1 MKSHRISLQLTAVA
15 AVVAAALLACG
26 TVLMFKAGAANKTTA
41 APPAQDVVASIASVA
56 AVRTR
61 VPVSVTAWGDVAP
74 AQSESMSLPR
84 AGQLVALPVVVGQRM
99 RKGAVLARVAGD
111 PASETAYLNAQS
123 AWKLAQGESQR
134 VQALFKLQLATV
146 SQVEAARKT
155 EQDAQAALDA
165 LRKTGAGAG
174 ESAVTA
180 PFDGVVTAL
189 NAALGDRLAANAPI
203 LQLGRVDTL
212 RVNLGI
218 EPARRAAV
226 HVGDPVSLTAL
237 PSQPA
242 GDSATGATGATGA
255 AASAVSAVS
264 PPPASAVGSVA
275 SLQDLVDP
283 KTQLVNAVVQVPAA
297 SAGALVLGMRVQA
310 GISTGSV
317 DGWLVP
323 RLAVLN
329 DSQGDYVYQVRD
341 GAAHRVGVQPR
352 AEVHGQVAVDGA
364 IDAALPVVSL
374 GNYELKEG
382 MKVREGAR

>member
-1 MKSHRISLQLTAVA
+1 MKPNRISFQAKAVA
-15 AVVAAALLACG
+15 SVAATLL
-26 TVLMFKAGAANKTTA
+26 LMAGAVLVFRAGASAKPA
-41 APPAQDVVASIASVA
+41 AAAPAQDVVATIASVVP
-56 AVRTR
+56 VRTR
-61 VPVSVTAWGDVAP
+61 VPLTVTAWGDVAP

-84 AGQLVALPVVVGQRM
+84 AGQLVALPVVVGQRV
-99 RKGAVLARVAGD
+99 RKGAVVARVAPD
-111 PASETAYLNAQS
+111 PASETGYATAQNA
-123 AWKLAQGESQR
+123 WRLAQGESQR
-134 VQALFKLQLATV
+134 TQALFKLQLATV
-146 SQVEAARKT
+146 SQVEAARKS

-174 ESAVTA
+174 EAAVAA

-226 HVGDPVSLTAL
+226 HLGDVVSLTAL
-237 PSQPA
+237 PSQGSSSGNSNGNATLPA
-242 GDSATGATGATGA
+242 
-255 AASAVSAVS
+255 AVQGHVS
-264 PPPASAVGSVA
+264 
-275 SLQDLVDP
+275 SLQDLVDA

-297 SAGALVLGMRVQA
+297 SAGALLLGMRVQA

-329 DSQGDYVYQVRD
+329 DSQGDYVFQVRD
-341 GAAHRVGVQPR
+341 GTAHRVGVQPR

-374 GNYELKEG
+374 GNYELQEG
-382 MKVREGAR
+382 MMVREGAK

>member
-1 MKSHRISLQLTAVA
+1 MKKNRFSRRVTAAAVA
-15 AVVAAALLACG
+15 AVVLLAGGAALMLK
-26 TVLMFKAGAANKTTA
+26 TGAAGKTTA
-41 APPAQDVVASIASVA
+41 SQPAQDVVASIASVA

-84 AGQLVALPVVVGQRM
+84 AGQLVALPVVVGQRV

-111 PASETAYLNAQS
+111 PASETGYLGAQN

-174 ESAVTA
+174 ETAVTA
-180 PFDGVVTAL
+180 PFDGVVMSIG
-189 NAALGDRLAANAPI
+189 AALGDRLAANAPI
-203 LQLGRVDTL
+203 LQLGRVDVL

-218 EPARRAAV
+218 EPVRRAAV
-226 HVGDPVSLTAL
+226 HVGDDVSLTAL
-237 PSQPA
+237 PSRTGDGNPA
-242 GDSATGATGATGA
+242 QAQVAPVAQGR
-255 AASAVSAVS
+255 
-264 PPPASAVGSVA
+264 VA
-275 SLQDLVDP
+275 SMQDLVDP

-297 SAGALVLGMRVQA
+297 SAGSLVLGMRVQA

-329 DSQGDYVYQVRD
+329 DDQGDYIYQVRD
-341 GAAHRVGVQPR
+341 GMAHRVSVQPR

-364 IDAALPVVSL
+364 IDAALPVVSV

-382 MKVREGAR
+382 MKVREGAK

>member
-1 MKSHRISLQLTAVA
+1 MKPNRISFQAKAVA
-15 AVVAAALLACG
+15 SVAATLL
-26 TVLMFKAGAANKTTA
+26 LMAGAVLVFRAGASAKPA
-41 APPAQDVVASIASVA
+41 AAAPAQDVVATIASVA
-56 AVRTR
+56 PVRTR
-61 VPVSVTAWGDVAP
+61 VPLTVTAWGDVAP

-84 AGQLVALPVVVGQRM
+84 AGQLVALPVVVGQRV
-99 RKGAVLARVAGD
+99 RKGAVVARVAPD
-111 PASETAYLNAQS
+111 PASETGYATAQNA
-123 AWKLAQGESQR
+123 WRLAQGESQR
-134 VQALFKLQLATV
+134 TQALFKLQLATV
-146 SQVEAARKT
+146 SQVEAARKN

-174 ESAVTA
+174 EAAVAA

-189 NAALGDRLAANAPI
+189 NAVLGDRLAANAPI

-226 HVGDPVSLTAL
+226 HLGDVVSLTAL
-237 PSQPA
+237 PSQASPSGHGNGAGNINATLPA
-242 GDSATGATGATGA
+242 
-255 AASAVSAVS
+255 AVQGHVS
-264 PPPASAVGSVA
+264 
-275 SLQDLVDP
+275 SLQDLVDA

-329 DSQGDYVYQVRD
+329 DSQGDYVFQVRD
-341 GAAHRVGVQPR
+341 GTAHRVGVQPR

-374 GNYELKEG
+374 GNYELQEG
-382 MKVREGAR
+382 MKVREGAK

>member
-1 MKSHRISLQLTAVA
+1 MKKNRFSRRVTAAAVA
-15 AVVAAALLACG
+15 AGVLLAGGAALMLK
-26 TVLMFKAGAANKTTA
+26 TGAAGKTA
-41 APPAQDVVASIASVA
+41 ASQPAQDVVASIASVA

-84 AGQLVALPVVVGQRM
+84 AGQLVALPVVVGQRV

-111 PASETAYLNAQS
+111 PASETGYLGAQNALR
-123 AWKLAQGESQR
+123 LAQGESQR

-174 ESAVTA
+174 ETAVTA
-180 PFDGVVTAL
+180 PFDGVVMSIG
-189 NAALGDRLAANAPI
+189 AALGDRLAANAPI
-203 LQLGRVDTL
+203 LQLGRVDML

-218 EPARRAAV
+218 EPVRRAAV
-226 HVGDPVSLTAL
+226 HVGDDVSLTAL
-237 PSQPA
+237 PSRTGDGNPA
-242 GDSATGATGATGA
+242 QAQVAQGR
-255 AASAVSAVS
+255 
-264 PPPASAVGSVA
+264 VA

-297 SAGALVLGMRVQA
+297 SAGSLVLGMRVQA

-329 DSQGDYVYQVRD
+329 DDQGDYIYQVRD
-341 GAAHRVGVQPR
+341 GMAHRVSVQPR

-364 IDAALPVVSL
+364 IDAALPVVSV

-382 MKVREGAR
+382 MKVREGAK

>member
-1 MKSHRISLQLTAVA
+1 MKPNRISFQAKAVA
-15 AVVAAALLACG
+15 SVAATLL
-26 TVLMFKAGAANKTTA
+26 LMAGAVMVFRAGASAKPA
-41 APPAQDVVASIASVA
+41 AAAPAQDVVATIASVVP
-56 AVRTR
+56 VRTR
-61 VPVSVTAWGDVAP
+61 VPLTVTAWGDVAP

-84 AGQLVALPVVVGQRM
+84 AGQLVALPVVVGQRV
-99 RKGAVLARVAGD
+99 RKGTVVARVAPD
-111 PASETAYLNAQS
+111 SASETGYATAQNA
-123 AWKLAQGESQR
+123 WRLAQGESQR
-134 VQALFKLQLATV
+134 TQALFKLQLATV
-146 SQVEAARKT
+146 SQVEAARKS

-174 ESAVTA
+174 EAAVAA

-189 NAALGDRLAANAPI
+189 NAALGDRLAANASI

-226 HVGDPVSLTAL
+226 HLGDVVSLTAL
-237 PSQPA
+237 PSQGSSSGNSNGNATLPA
-242 GDSATGATGATGA
+242 GSSNATLPA
-255 AASAVSAVS
+255 AVQGHVS
-264 PPPASAVGSVA
+264 
-275 SLQDLVDP
+275 SLQDLVDA

-329 DSQGDYVYQVRD
+329 DSQGDYVFQVRD
-341 GAAHRVGVQPR
+341 GTAHRVGVQPR

-374 GNYELKEG
+374 GNYELQEG
-382 MKVREGAR
+382 MKVREGAK